1 VDSSEANDRAC
12 RFLRKEA
19 PESQFRLLSWRP
31 GPVPTVIILILIVL
45 ATLTWWLYTIKPTS
59 FTLKASVLK
68 LLSLE
73 FEMKRPEELERE
85 QHAPNN
91 LEQPK

>member
-1 VDSSEANDRAC
+1 L
-12 RFLRKEA
+12 FITLIII
-19 PESQFRLLSWRP
+19 
-31 GPVPTVIILILIVL
+31 TVIVL

-73 FEMKRPEELERE
+73 CEMKRSDQES
-85 QHAPNN
+85 
-91 LEQPK
+91 QPTKKIDQAR